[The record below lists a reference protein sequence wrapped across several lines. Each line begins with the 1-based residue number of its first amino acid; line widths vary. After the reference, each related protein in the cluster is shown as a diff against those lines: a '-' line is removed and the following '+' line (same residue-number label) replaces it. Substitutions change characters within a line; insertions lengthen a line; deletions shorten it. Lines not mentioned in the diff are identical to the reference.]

1 MKVIDAKGRS
11 SLTEAELLE
20 ILEVLSGGGLI
31 VYPTE
36 TLYGLGGDATS
47 EMVAFKT
54 FRAKKR
60 PFDLPLSVAVSDMSM
75 LRTVALADKLAER
88 VIDRFT
94 PGPLSVLLPKKSSL
108 PSVIASSDET
118 IAVRLPDH
126 PIAMQI
132 IESFGPI
139 ISTSANT
146 HGGQQPTSIEVAM
159 EQLGDSVDIYIDGG
173 EVPVGEPSTIVEISH
188 GKVNVVRYGA
198 TPVEKI
204 MEVVNESSRSGDA

>member
-11 SLTEAELLE
+11 SLTEGEMQE
-20 ILEVLSGGGLI
+20 ILEVLSSGGLI

-36 TLYGLGGDATS
+36 TLYGLGGDATN

-75 LRTVALADKLAER
+75 LRTVALADKLAEK
-88 VIDRFT
+88 VIEAFT

-108 PSVIASSDET
+108 PAVIASSDET

-132 IESFGPI
+132 IEHFGPI

-146 HGGQQPTSIEVAM
+146 HGGQPPTSIETAM

-173 EVPVGEPSTIVEISH
+173 AVPIGKPSTIVEVSH

-198 TPVEKI
+198 VPGEKI
-204 MEVVNESSRSGDA
+204 MEVVNDLS

>member
-1 MKVIDAKGRS
+1 MKVINAKGRT
-11 SLTEAELLE
+11 SLTEGEMQEILE
-20 ILEVLSGGGLI
+20 ILKGGGLV

-75 LRTVALADKLAER
+75 LRTVALADKLAEK
-88 VIDRFT
+88 VIETFT

-108 PSVIASSDET
+108 PAVIASSGET
-118 IAVRLPDH
+118 IAIRLPNH

-132 IESFGPI
+132 IGSFGPI

-146 HGGQQPTSIEVAM
+146 HGGQQPTSIEIAT
-159 EQLGDSVDIYIDGG
+159 EQLGDSVDIYVDGG
-173 EVPVGEPSTIVEISH
+173 QAPIGKPSTIVEISH

-198 TPVEKI
+198 APVEKI
-204 MEVVNESSRSGDA
+204 MEVVDDLTRSGDA